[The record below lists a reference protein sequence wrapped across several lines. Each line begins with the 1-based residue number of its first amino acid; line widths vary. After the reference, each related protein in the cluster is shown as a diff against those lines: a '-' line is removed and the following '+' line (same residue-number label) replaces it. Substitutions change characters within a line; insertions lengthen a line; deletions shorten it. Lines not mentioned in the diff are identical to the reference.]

1 MNIYKVIYEDDLC
14 YCYTSWF
21 FNLDTAK
28 KWCKLNKYIWMRRH
42 VNDEKGHEKYGG
54 CNGLSYHGT

>member
-21 FNLDTAK
+21 FNLDTAQK
-28 KWCKLNKYIWMRRH
+28 IEDGTFH
-42 VNDEKGHEKYGG
+42 H
-54 CNGLSYHGT
+54 LSY